1 RIPRPLYILDLLDAD
16 MKGEYGFIMEY
27 CAGGSV
33 SAFARSWCD
42 DGKYVSDIGDA
53 DDSEDSDSSCIS
65 DSDSKYNIGTTH
77 FDPMTLNP
85 VKVCSLCVGMIECL
99 DDVFRAK
106 KDLVH
111 RDVKPDNFLVRV
123 DPKDGECT
131 VVLSD
136 LGMVQVLDSI
146 TSSVTSKSYIPS
158 SSSTKQ
164 EKQLSQPKPS
174 ACGTIVYNSYE
185 TLCEGKQTQRS
196 DGYSLGMSILALFQ
210 CADPFI
216 SLPVFRGV
224 VNSYDIMHTMLSL
237 MEKNRVPRLCSS
249 DLFKTLRTIE
259 DGKYKSVH
267 ACLNEIFTGLTK
279 LNEDER
285 MSVHE
290 ARKKVQSIKDL
301 LPQIGEG
308 AEFKCP
314 SIEDIVKRQLEKY
327 KGYAGC
333 IEEVKE
339 DETEK
344 QKQDSESSPR
354 HATPTLTTTS
364 PSEMEKKTGDGNQ
377 PLPVSSS
384 YTIGT
389 SSGSKTR
396 ISPKIEEKK
405 KLEEE
410 EEEREHDTQIED
422 KDTGTSSGSKT
433 RISPK
438 IEEKKKL
445 EEEEEEREHDTQI
458 EDKDTGVDGSGYHI
472 FPSGISKDTFSL
484 SAMSSIH
491 STQFQSSELDKEH
504 DKEHDKQH
512 DTPHE

>member
-1 RIPRPLYILDLLDAD
+1 
-16 MKGEYGFIMEY
+16 
-27 CAGGSV
+27 
-33 SAFARSWCD
+33 
-42 DGKYVSDIGDA
+42 
-53 DDSEDSDSSCIS
+53 
-65 DSDSKYNIGTTH
+65 
-77 FDPMTLNP
+77 MTLNP
-85 VKVCSLCVGMIECL
+85 VKVSALCVGMIECL

-106 KDLVH
+106 KSLVH

-123 DPKDGECT
+123 DHDSKKCSI
-131 VVLSD
+131 VLSD
-136 LGMVQVLDSI
+136 LGMFQVLDSI

-164 EKQLSQPKPS
+164 EKRLSQPKPS

-259 DGKYKSVH
+259 DGKYKPVH
-267 ACLNEIFTGLTK
+267 ACLNEVFTGLTK
-279 LNEDER
+279 KDEDER

-301 LPQIGEG
+301 LPQIGKGFE
-308 AEFKCP
+308 CP
-314 SIEDIVKRQLEKY
+314 SIEDIIERQLAEY
-327 KGYAGC
+327 DGNAGC
-333 IEEVKE
+333 IEEVKK
-339 DETEK
+339 DETET

-422 KDTGTSSGSKT
+422 KDTG
-433 RISPK
+433 
-438 IEEKKKL
+438 
-445 EEEEEEREHDTQI
+445 
-458 EDKDTGVDGSGYHI
+458 VNGSGYHI

-491 STQFQSSELDKEH
+491 STQFQLSEH

-512 DTPHE
+512 AMQHDTPHE